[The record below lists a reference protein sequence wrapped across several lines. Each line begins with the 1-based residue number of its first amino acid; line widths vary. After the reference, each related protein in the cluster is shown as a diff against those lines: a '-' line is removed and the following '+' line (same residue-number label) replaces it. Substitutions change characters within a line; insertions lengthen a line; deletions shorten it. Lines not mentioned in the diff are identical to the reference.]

1 MPDDF
6 FLLPPVPQ
14 RYDPVAVFTEVFA
27 DAGLARDL
35 AEALTCDEV
44 NVLAGLLAASAHL
57 TSAEQWL
64 AAHRTTCGH
73 RERH

>member
-6 FLLPPVPQ
+6 FLLSPVPE

-27 DAGLARDL
+27 DAGLAHDL

-44 NVLAGLLAASAHL
+44 NVLAGLLAAGDYPA
-57 TSAEQWL
+57 SAEQWL

-73 RERH
+73 PERH

>member
-1 MPDDF
+1 MVDDF
-6 FLLPPVPQ
+6 FLLRPVPEW
-14 RYDPVAVFTEVFA
+14 YDPVAVFAEVFA

-44 NVLAGLLAASAHL
+44 NVLAGLLAAGDYS
-57 TSAEQWL
+57 TSADQWL

-73 RERH
+73 PERH

>member
-6 FLLPPVPQ
+6 FLLPPAPE

-27 DAGLARDL
+27 DAGLASDL
-35 AEALTCDEV
+35 AEAFTCDEV
-44 NVLAGLLAASAHL
+44 NVLAGLLAAGEYP